1 MKEPLVSI
9 IIINMNGEDYLKI
22 CLPSLIKE
30 VYGNKEIV
38 IVDNGSTDGS
48 VEFVKKNYSEIVV
61 IENKFNA
68 GFAGANNQGYKK
80 THGKYLFLL
89 NNDTK
94 IPKVLFKP
102 LVDFMEANSSV
113 GATQPRVLRQN
124 EPEKLDSVGSFFTR
138 SGFLYHFGFGHKD
151 TKKLK
156 RVRPLFS
163 AKGCALM
170 LRKSLIDRIGLFD
183 EDFFA
188 YFEETDLCWRIWLSG
203 YKIFYIPDSYILHK
217 GWGTTS
223 RMNFSFINF
232 HSYKNRIFSL
242 IKNLSFKNLIII
254 LPINIFL
261 SVLASVASLFKGKFW
276 ESFSIWKA
284 FYWLLMNKGKILK
297 ERKYVQEKIRKLEDS
312 EFLPQLTKKV
322 GPFYFFYLF
331 TGLEKYDTT
340 KK

>member
-1 MKEPLVSI
+1 MKEPLVSV
-9 IIINMNGEDYLKI
+9 IIINMNGRDYLKK
-22 CLPSLIKE
+22 CLPSLIDESYK
-30 VYGNKEIV
+30 NKEII
-38 IVDNGSTDGS
+38 IVDNGSVDGS
-48 VEFVKKNYSEIVV
+48 VEFVKKNYSKILV

-89 NNDTK
+89 NNDTM

-102 LVDFMEANSSV
+102 LVDFMETDSSV

-151 TKKLK
+151 TKALR

-163 AKGCALM
+163 AKGCSLM

-183 EDFFA
+183 KDFFA

-203 YKIFYIPDSYILHK
+203 FKIFYVPDSYVLHK

-232 HSYKNRIFSL
+232 HSYKNRIYSL
-242 IKNLSFKNLIII
+242 IKNLSCWNLVSI
-254 LPINIFL
+254 LPVNIFF
-261 SVLASVASLFKGKFW
+261 SVVASVADLFTGKLK
-276 ESFSIWKA
+276 ECFSIWKA
-284 FYWLLMNKGKILK
+284 FYWILLNMDKVLV
-297 ERKYVQEKIRKLEDS
+297 ERRHIQTGIRKIKDS
-312 EFLPQLTKKV
+312 EFLPQLTKNV
-322 GPFYFFYLF
+322 GLSYFYYLF
-331 TGLEKYDTT
+331 TGLEKFDTT
-340 KK
+340 K